1 VSADRRKRTLE
12 KRQLRVL
19 NVPKKETLKELHR

>member
-19 NVPKKETLKELHR
+19 NVPKKETWMVAL